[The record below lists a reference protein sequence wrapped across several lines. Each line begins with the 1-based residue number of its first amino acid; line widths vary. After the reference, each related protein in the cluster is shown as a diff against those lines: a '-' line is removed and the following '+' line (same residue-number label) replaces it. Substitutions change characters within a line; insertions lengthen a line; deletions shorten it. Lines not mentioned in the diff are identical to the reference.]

1 MFYNPKKTIATF
13 AMLLFILNLNAQN
26 FINSL
31 GNQNFDHGWKFSLD
45 ATEEAI
51 NPTFDDSDWD
61 DLVLPHD
68 WSVQFPIAQENPSA
82 GAGGYFKNGLGW
94 YRKIFQVPEE
104 LENKKVS
111 IHFGGVYMN
120 AEVFV
125 NGRSV
130 GIQPYGYS
138 PFYFDISE
146 YLKFGEQNVI
156 TVKVDNSEEINSRWF
171 SGSGIYRHVKIQVNN
186 PLHFETNGVA
196 INTSEVDKNKASVHI
211 SPAIINETKTIQE
224 YRVTASVE
232 TEEETFKSEL
242 ALKNAPG
249 EIRKGTLALEL
260 PNPRLWSPAN
270 PNLYTLKLAIKNAE
284 GKTVDE
290 VEETFGIRTIDYN
303 SKDGFVLNGKS
314 VLINGGNMHHDNGA
328 LGAAA
333 FDRAEIR
340 KVQLLKNAGFNSV
353 RTSHNVPSEAF
364 LRACDSIGLLVI
376 DEAFDGW
383 RTEKNTYDYAR
394 FFDLWYKKDI
404 QAMVSR
410 DRNHPSIVMWSIG
423 NEIIERKDPEAVKT
437 AQLLKDAVLELDT
450 TRPVTSAMTTWDD
463 DWEIFDPLFS
473 VHDIGG
479 YNYQLHHAEADHE
492 RVPERVMVQTESYP
506 RDAFFC
512 WDMSQKHEYI
522 IGDYVWTAMD
532 YLGESGIGRTYIAGE
547 EPDGEHWSAD
557 HFPWHGA
564 YCGDI
569 DLIGWRKPISH
580 YRDMLWNNSEKIY
593 MAVKQP
599 NPEGKQIKET
609 MWSVWPTW
617 PSWTWPQ
624 HVGKPI
630 TVEVYTKYPEVKL
643 YLNNRLIEAQQ
654 VSRETEFI
662 ASFDVEYQPGTLV
675 AKAFENG
682 VLKESTLL
690 QTAKA
695 VDQIKLTAENNT
707 LVANA
712 QDLAY
717 IQVELKDENGILN
730 PTDDQLLEF
739 RVEGPA
745 EIIATDNANLKD
757 TTAYPSHSRKTW
769 NGRALVILRSTS
781 EKGDIQLKVSN
792 KNNLSSTIK
801 IKSI

>member
-1 MFYNPKKTIATF
+1 MKKPNALLAVF
-13 AMLLFILNLNAQN
+13 VFVLSMLPLKAQQNLDKT
-26 FINSL
+26 SKT
-31 GNQNFDHGWKFSLD
+31 QNFDHGWKFSLSAD
-45 ATEEAI
+45 EKAI
-51 NPTFDDSDWD
+51 DPNFDDSGWE

-68 WSVQFPIAQENPSA
+68 WSVQFPLAQENPSA

-94 YRKIFQVPEE
+94 YRKTFQVPEE
-104 LENKKVS
+104 LENKKIY

-242 ALKNAPG
+242 ALKNVPG

-260 PNPRLWSPAN
+260 PNPRLWSPDN
-270 PNLYTLKLAIKNAE
+270 PNLYTLKLAIKNSE
-284 GKTVDE
+284 GKIIDE
-290 VEETFGIRTIDYN
+290 VEETFGIRTIEYN

-340 KVQLLKNAGFNSV
+340 KVQLLKDAGFNSV

-364 LRACDSIGLLVI
+364 LKACDSIGLLVI

-383 RTEKNTYDYAR
+383 RTEKTPYDYAR
-394 FFDLWYKKDI
+394 YFDLWYKKDI
-404 QAMVSR
+404 QAMVAR

-437 AQLLKDAVLELDT
+437 AQLLKNAVLELDT
-450 TRPVTSAMTTWDD
+450 TRPVTSAMTTWDN
-463 DWEIFDPLFS
+463 DWQIFDPLFS

-479 YNYQLHHAEADHE
+479 YNYQLHRAESDHE

-512 WDMSQKHEYI
+512 WDMTQKHQYV

-532 YLGESGIGRTYIAGE
+532 YLGESGIGRFYIAGE

-717 IQVELKDENGILN
+717 IQVELQDEEGILN
-730 PTDDQLLEF
+730 PTQDQLLDF
-739 RVEGPA
+739 TVEGPA

-781 EKGDIQLKVSN
+781 EKGDILLKVTNSKKLSN
-792 KNNLSSTIK
+792 TIK

>member
-1 MFYNPKKTIATF
+1 MKKPNA
-13 AMLLFILNLNAQN
+13 LLAIFVFVLNILSVQAQQ
-26 FINSL
+26 ILDITSKT
-31 GNQNFDHGWKFSLD
+31 QNFDHGWMFSLNAD
-45 ATEEAI
+45 DKAI
-51 NPTFDDSDWD
+51 DPNFDDSGWK

-94 YRKIFQVPEE
+94 YRKTFQVPQE
-104 LENKKVS
+104 LAKKKVS

-120 AEVFV
+120 AEVFI

-138 PFYFDISE
+138 PFHFDISE
-146 YLKFGEQNVI
+146 YLKFGKHNVI
-156 TVKVDNSEEINSRWF
+156 TVKVDNSKEINSRWF

-186 PLHFETNGVA
+186 PLHFEANGIAVT
-196 INTSEVDKNKASVHI
+196 TSELQKDKASI
-211 SPAIINETKTIQE
+211 NIKTSIINETKSIQE
-224 YRVTASVE
+224 YKVTASVE
-232 TEEETFKSEL
+232 TEDGIYTSEL

-249 EIRKGTLALEL
+249 EIRKGALKLEL
-260 PNPRLWSPAN
+260 PNPKLWSPET
-270 PNLYTLKLAIKNAE
+270 PNLYTLNVSIVDTE
-284 GKTVDE
+284 GRLIDE
-290 VEETFGIRTIDYN
+290 VEENFGVRTIDY
-303 SKDGFVLNGKS
+303 SAEEGFKLNGKT

-353 RTSHNVPSEAF
+353 RTSHNVPSEVF
-364 LRACDSIGLLVI
+364 LKACDSIGLLVI

-383 RTEKNTYDYAR
+383 RTEKTPYDYAR
-394 FFDLWYKKDI
+394 YFDLWYKKDI
-404 QAMVSR
+404 QAMVER
-410 DRNHPSIVMWSIG
+410 DRNHPSVVMWSIG

-437 AQLLKDAVLELDT
+437 AQLLKNAVLELDT
-450 TRPVTSAMTTWDD
+450 TRPVTSAMTTWDN
-463 DWEIFDPLFS
+463 DWEIFDPLFA

-479 YNYQLHHAEADHE
+479 YNYQLHRAESDHE

-512 WDMSQKHEYI
+512 WDMTQKHEYI

-532 YLGESGIGRTYIAGE
+532 YLGESGIGRFYIAGE

-569 DLIGWRKPISH
+569 DLIGWRKPVSH
-580 YRDMLWNNSEKIY
+580 YRDMLWNNTEKIY
-593 MAVKQP
+593 MAVNQP

-624 HVGKPI
+624 YVGKEI

-643 YLNNRLIEAQQ
+643 YLNDRLIETQQ
-654 VSRETEFI
+654 VSRETEFK
-662 ASFDVEYQPGTLV
+662 ASFDVNYQPGTLV
-675 AKAFENG
+675 AKGFENG
-682 VLKESTLL
+682 VLKESTVL

-707 LVANA
+707 LKANA

-717 IQVELKDENGILN
+717 IQVELQDEEGILN
-730 PTDDQLLEF
+730 PTQDQLLEF
-739 RVEGPA
+739 TVEGPA

-781 EKGDIQLKVSN
+781 EKGNILLKVTNSKKLSN
-792 KNNLSSTIK
+792 TIK

>member
-1 MFYNPKKTIATF
+1 MNLSFKVIATCM
-13 AMLLFILNLNAQN
+13 MLLFILNVNAQN
-26 FINSL
+26 KINEHS
-31 GNQNFDHGWKFSLD
+31 NQNFDYGWKFSLD
-45 ATEEAI
+45 ATGEAI
-51 NPTFDDSDWD
+51 QPDFDDSNWEP
-61 DLVLPHD
+61 LVLPHD

-94 YRKIFQVPEE
+94 YRKTFQVPQE
-104 LENKKVS
+104 LENKKIS

-120 AEVFV
+120 AEVFI

-186 PLHFETNGVA
+186 PLHFETNGIAVT
-196 INTSEVDKNKASVHI
+196 TSGVWKDKASVNI
-211 SPAIINETKTIQE
+211 STSIINETKSIQE
-224 YRVTASVE
+224 YNVTASVE
-232 TEEETFKSEL
+232 TEEGIFKSAL

-249 EIRKGTLALEL
+249 EIRKSSLALEL
-260 PNPRLWSPAN
+260 ANPKLWSPSN
-270 PNLYTLKLAIKNAE
+270 PNLYTLKVSIIDTE
-284 GKTVDE
+284 GKVIDE
-290 VEETFGIRTIDYN
+290 VEEIFGVRTIDY
-303 SKDGFVLNGKS
+303 SAEKGFKLNGKT

-353 RTSHNVPSEAF
+353 RTSHNVPSEVF
-364 LRACDSIGLLVI
+364 LKACDSIGLLVI

-383 RTEKNTYDYAR
+383 RTKKTPYDYSR
-394 FFDLWYKKDI
+394 YFDLWYKKDI
-404 QAMVSR
+404 QAMVAR

-479 YNYQLHHAEADHE
+479 YNYQLHHAEADHA

-506 RDAFFC
+506 RDAFYC
-512 WDMSQKHEYI
+512 WDMSQKHQYI

-532 YLGESGIGRTYIAGE
+532 YLGESGIGRFYIAGE

-580 YRDMLWNNSEKIY
+580 YRDILWNNSEKIY

-617 PSWTWPQ
+617 PSWTWPEYE
-624 HVGKPI
+624 GKAI

-643 YLNNRLIEAQQ
+643 YLNDRLIEAQQ
-654 VSRETEFI
+654 VSRETEFK
-662 ASFDVEYQPGTLV
+662 ANFDVNYQPGTLV

-707 LVANA
+707 LKANA

-717 IQVELKDENGILN
+717 IQIELQDEEGILN
-730 PTDDQLLEF
+730 PTQDQLLEF
-739 RVEGPA
+739 AVEGPA

-792 KNNLSSTIK
+792 KNKLSSTIK
-801 IKSI
+801 INSI

>member
-1 MFYNPKKTIATF
+1 MNLSFKVIATCM
-13 AMLLFILNLNAQN
+13 MLLFILNVNAQN
-26 FINSL
+26 KINDHS
-31 GNQNFDHGWKFSLD
+31 NQNFDYGWKFSLD
-45 ATEEAI
+45 ATGEAI
-51 NPTFDDSDWD
+51 QPDFDDSNWEP
-61 DLVLPHD
+61 LVLPHD

-94 YRKIFQVPEE
+94 YRKTFQVPQE
-104 LENKKVS
+104 LENKKIS

-120 AEVFV
+120 AEVFI

-171 SGSGIYRHVKIQVNN
+171 SGSGIYRHVNIQVNN
-186 PLHFETNGVA
+186 PLHFETNGIAIMTPEISEHKASVN
-196 INTSEVDKNKASVHI
+196 INTS
-211 SPAIINETKTIQE
+211 IINETKSIQE
-224 YRVTASVE
+224 YKVTTSVK
-232 TEEETFKSEL
+232 TDGGIFKSAL

-249 EIRKGTLALEL
+249 EIRKGNLILKL
-260 PNPRLWSPAN
+260 SNPKLWSPDS
-270 PNLYTLKLAIKNAE
+270 PNLYTLKISIIDTE
-284 GKTVDE
+284 GKVIDE
-290 VEETFGIRTIDYN
+290 VEEIFGVRTIDY
-303 SKDGFVLNGKS
+303 SAEKGFKLNGKT

-328 LGAAA
+328 LGATA

-353 RTSHNVPSEAF
+353 RTSHNIPSEVF
-364 LRACDSIGLLVI
+364 LKACDSIGLLVI

-404 QAMVSR
+404 RAMVAR

-423 NEIIERKDPEAVKT
+423 NEIIERKDPGAVKT
-437 AQLLKDAVLELDT
+437 AQLLKNAVLELDT
-450 TRPVTSAMTTWDD
+450 TRPVTSAMTTWDN

-479 YNYQLHHAEADHE
+479 YNYQLHHSEADHE

-506 RDAFFC
+506 KDAFYS
-512 WDMSQKHEYI
+512 WNMTQKHQYI

-532 YLGESGIGRTYIAGE
+532 YLGESGIGRFYIAGE

-593 MAVKQP
+593 IAVKQP

-617 PSWTWPQ
+617 PSWTWPEY
-624 HVGKPI
+624 VGKPI

-643 YLNNRLIEAQQ
+643 YLNDHLIEAQQ
-654 VSRETEFI
+654 VSRETEFK
-662 ASFDVEYQPGTLV
+662 ANFDVNYQPGVLV
-675 AKAFENG
+675 AKAYENG
-682 VLKESTLL
+682 IIKESTVL

-707 LVANA
+707 LKANA

-717 IQVELKDENGILN
+717 IQIELQDEEGILS
-730 PTDDQLLEF
+730 PTQDQLLEF
-739 RVEGPA
+739 TVEGPA

-792 KNNLSSTIK
+792 KNKLSSTIK
-801 IKSI
+801 INSI

>member
-1 MFYNPKKTIATF
+1 MKNPNALLAVFVFVLSMLPLKAQQNLDKTSKT
-13 AMLLFILNLNAQN
+13 
-26 FINSL
+26 
-31 GNQNFDHGWKFSLD
+31 QNFDHGWKFSLSAD
-45 ATEEAI
+45 EKAI
-51 NPTFDDSDWD
+51 DPNFDDSGWE

-68 WSVQFPIAQENPSA
+68 WSVQFPLAQENPSA

-94 YRKIFQVPEE
+94 YRKTFQVPEE
-104 LENKKVS
+104 LENKKIY

-242 ALKNAPG
+242 ALKNVPG

-260 PNPRLWSPAN
+260 PNPRLWSPDN
-270 PNLYTLKLAIKNAE
+270 PNLYTLKLAIKNSE
-284 GKTVDE
+284 GKIIDE
-290 VEETFGIRTIDYN
+290 VEETFGIRTIEYN

-340 KVQLLKNAGFNSV
+340 KVQLLKDAGFNSV

-364 LRACDSIGLLVI
+364 LKACDSIGLLVI

-383 RTEKNTYDYAR
+383 RTEKTPYDYAR
-394 FFDLWYKKDI
+394 YFDLWYKKDI
-404 QAMVSR
+404 QAMVAR

-437 AQLLKDAVLELDT
+437 AQLLKNAVLELDT
-450 TRPVTSAMTTWDD
+450 TRPVTSAMTTWDN
-463 DWEIFDPLFS
+463 DWQIFDPLFS

-479 YNYQLHHAEADHE
+479 YNYQLHRAESDHE

-512 WDMSQKHEYI
+512 WDMTQKHQYV

-532 YLGESGIGRTYIAGE
+532 YLGESGIGRFYIAGE

-717 IQVELKDENGILN
+717 IQVELQDEEGILN
-730 PTDDQLLEF
+730 PTQDQLLDF
-739 RVEGPA
+739 TVEGPA

-781 EKGDIQLKVSN
+781 EKGDILLKVTNSKKLSN
-792 KNNLSSTIK
+792 TIK

>member
-1 MFYNPKKTIATF
+1 MTLSFKIIATYMMF
-13 AMLLFILNLNAQN
+13 LFTLNVNAQN
-26 FINSL
+26 RINELS
-31 GNQNFDHGWKFSLD
+31 NQNFDHGWKFSLNAD
-45 ATEEAI
+45 DKAI
-51 NPTFDDSDWD
+51 EPNFDDSGWE

-68 WSVQFPIAQENPSA
+68 WSVQFPIAQDNPSA

-94 YRKIFQVPEE
+94 YRKTFQVPQE

-146 YLKFGEQNVI
+146 YLKFGKQNVI
-156 TVKVDNSEEINSRWF
+156 TVKIDNSEEINSRWF
-171 SGSGIYRHVKIQVNN
+171 SGSGIYRHVTIQVNN
-186 PLHFETNGVA
+186 PLHFETNGTAVT
-196 INTSEVDKNKASVHI
+196 TSEIQKDKASVNI
-211 SPAIINETKTIQE
+211 STSIINESKSIQE
-224 YRVTASVE
+224 YKVTASVE
-232 TEEETFKSEL
+232 TEEGTFKSEL
-242 ALKNAPG
+242 ATKNAPG

-260 PNPRLWSPAN
+260 LNPKLWSPDS
-270 PNLYTLKLAIKNAE
+270 PNLYTLKLSIKNAE
-284 GKTVDE
+284 GKTIDE

-314 VLINGGNMHHDNGA
+314 ILLNGGNMHHDNGA

-340 KVQLLKNAGFNSV
+340 KVQLLKDAGFNSV

-364 LRACDSIGLLVI
+364 LKACDSIGLLVI

-394 FFDLWYKKDI
+394 FFDIWYKKDI
-404 QAMVSR
+404 QTMVAR

-437 AQLLKDAVLELDT
+437 AQLLKDAVLELDR
-450 TRPVTSAMTTWDD
+450 TRPVTSAMTTWDN
-463 DWEIFDPLFS
+463 DWEIFDPLFA

-479 YNYQLHHAEADHE
+479 YNYQLHHAEADHA

-512 WDMSQKHEYI
+512 WDMTQKHQYV

-532 YLGESGIGRTYIAGE
+532 YLGESGIGRFYIAGE

-717 IQVELKDENGILN
+717 IQVELQDEEGILN
-730 PTDDQLLEF
+730 PTQDQLLDF
-739 RVEGPA
+739 TVEGPA

-781 EKGDIQLKVSN
+781 EKGDILLKVTNSKKLSN
-792 KNNLSSTIK
+792 TIK

>member
-1 MFYNPKKTIATF
+1 
-13 AMLLFILNLNAQN
+13 
-26 FINSL
+26 
-31 GNQNFDHGWKFSLD
+31 
-45 ATEEAI
+45 
-51 NPTFDDSDWD
+51 
-61 DLVLPHD
+61 
-68 WSVQFPIAQENPSA
+68 
-82 GAGGYFKNGLGW
+82 
-94 YRKIFQVPEE
+94 
-104 LENKKVS
+104 
-111 IHFGGVYMN
+111 
-120 AEVFV
+120 
-125 NGRSV
+125 
-130 GIQPYGYS
+130 
-138 PFYFDISE
+138 
-146 YLKFGEQNVI
+146 
-156 TVKVDNSEEINSRWF
+156 
-171 SGSGIYRHVKIQVNN
+171 
-186 PLHFETNGVA
+186 
-196 INTSEVDKNKASVHI
+196 
-211 SPAIINETKTIQE
+211 
-224 YRVTASVE
+224 
-232 TEEETFKSEL
+232 
-242 ALKNAPG
+242 
-249 EIRKGTLALEL
+249 
-260 PNPRLWSPAN
+260 
-270 PNLYTLKLAIKNAE
+270 
-284 GKTVDE
+284 
-290 VEETFGIRTIDYN
+290 
-303 SKDGFVLNGKS
+303 
-314 VLINGGNMHHDNGA
+314 
-328 LGAAA
+328 
-333 FDRAEIR
+333 
-340 KVQLLKNAGFNSV
+340 
-353 RTSHNVPSEAF
+353 
-364 LRACDSIGLLVI
+364 
-376 DEAFDGW
+376 
-383 RTEKNTYDYAR
+383 
-394 FFDLWYKKDI
+394 
-404 QAMVSR
+404 
-410 DRNHPSIVMWSIG
+410 
-423 NEIIERKDPEAVKT
+423 
-437 AQLLKDAVLELDT
+437 
-450 TRPVTSAMTTWDD
+450 
-463 DWEIFDPLFS
+463 
-473 VHDIGG
+473 
-479 YNYQLHHAEADHE
+479 
-492 RVPERVMVQTESYP
+492 MVQTESYP

-512 WDMSQKHEYI
+512 WDMTQKHQYV

-532 YLGESGIGRTYIAGE
+532 YLGESGIGRFYIAGE
-547 EPDGEHWSAD
+547 ESDGEHWSAD

-717 IQVELKDENGILN
+717 IQVELQDEEGILN
-730 PTDDQLLEF
+730 PTQDQLLDF
-739 RVEGPA
+739 TVEGPA

-781 EKGDIQLKVSN
+781 EKGDILLKVTNSKKLSN
-792 KNNLSSTIK
+792 TIK

>member
-1 MFYNPKKTIATF
+1 MSYSPKKTMATF

-94 YRKIFQVPEE
+94 YRKTFQVPQE
-104 LENKKVS
+104 LAKKKVS

-120 AEVFV
+120 TEVFV

-156 TVKVDNSEEINSRWF
+156 AVKVDNSEEINSRWF
-171 SGSGIYRHVKIQVNN
+171 SGSGIYRHVNIQVNN
-186 PLHFETNGVA
+186 PLHFETNGIAITTPEISEHKASVN
-196 INTSEVDKNKASVHI
+196 INTS
-211 SPAIINETKTIQE
+211 IINETESIQE
-224 YRVTASVE
+224 YKVTASVK
-232 TEEETFKSEL
+232 TENGSYTSEL
-242 ALKNAPG
+242 DLKNAPG
-249 EIRKGTLALEL
+249 ETRNGTLAIEL
-260 PNPRLWSPAN
+260 PNPKLWSPKN
-270 PNLYTLKLAIKNAE
+270 PNLYTLKVSIIDSE
-284 GKTVDE
+284 GKLIDE
-290 VEETFGIRTIDYN
+290 VEQSFGVRTIDY
-303 SKDGFVLNGKS
+303 SAEQGFKLNGKS
-314 VLINGGNMHHDNGA
+314 ISINGGNMHHDNGA
-328 LGAAA
+328 LGSAA

-353 RTSHNVPSEAF
+353 RTSHNAPSEMF
-364 LRACDSIGLLVI
+364 LKACDSIGLLVI

-383 RTEKNTYDYAR
+383 RTEKTPYDYAR
-394 FFDLWYKKDI
+394 YFDLWYKKDI
-404 QAMVSR
+404 QAMVAR

-437 AQLLKDAVLELDT
+437 AQLLKNAVLELDT
-450 TRPVTSAMTTWDD
+450 TRPVTSAMTTWDN
-463 DWEIFDPLFS
+463 DWQIFDPLFS

-479 YNYQLHHAEADHE
+479 YNYQLHRAESDHE

-512 WDMSQKHEYI
+512 WDMTQKHQYV

-532 YLGESGIGRTYIAGE
+532 YLGESGIGRFYIAGE

-717 IQVELKDENGILN
+717 IQVELQDEEGILN
-730 PTDDQLLEF
+730 PTQDQLLDF
-739 RVEGPA
+739 TVEGPA

-781 EKGDIQLKVSN
+781 EKGDILLKVTNSKKLSN
-792 KNNLSSTIK
+792 TIK